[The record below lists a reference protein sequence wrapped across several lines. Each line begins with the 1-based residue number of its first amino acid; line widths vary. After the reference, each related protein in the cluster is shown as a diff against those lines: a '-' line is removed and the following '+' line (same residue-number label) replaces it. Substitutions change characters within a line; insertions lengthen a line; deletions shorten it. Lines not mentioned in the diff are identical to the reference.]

1 MECREWRER
10 ISASVDGEVSPE
22 EARLVEGHLEACAE
36 CRALERK
43 MRSVG
48 IGVAMSEG
56 VVPPDFREK
65 LFARMEAEDLLP
77 RRRSL
82 FIFSLRWAAIP
93 AAAAAALAL
102 FLLTTAD
109 KGKDVVSPQG
119 PLPRVARQAPATESR
134 EPVPPS
140 VSPAPQSPAAPKAPT
155 AATQTAREELTP
167 EEREIVAFLDIL
179 EDPNDLEPA
188 EDIDE
193 MEIFEFNGGS
203 RG

>member
-1 MECREWRER
+1 MECRDWRER
-10 ISASVDGEVSPE
+10 ISASVDGEASPE
-22 EARLVEGHLEACAE
+22 EARRIEAHLEECAE
-36 CRALERK
+36 CRDLERK
-43 MRSVG
+43 MRAVG
-48 IGVAMSEG
+48 VGVARAEG

-65 LFARMEAEDLLP
+65 LFSRMEAEALLP

-82 FIFSLRWAAIP
+82 FVFSLRWAAVP
-93 AAAAAALAL
+93 VAAAAALAL
-102 FLLTTAD
+102 FMLTTAD
-109 KGKDVVSPQG
+109 KGKDAVSPQG

-134 EPVPPS
+134 EPAPPA

-179 EDPNDLEPA
+179 EDPNALEPA